1 MRVTLGFGDL
11 IVEEFGLG
19 RLQSCEA
26 LGPKGRLTML
36 LTTDESAFVIKSA
49 DKREWLSLY
58 STVEQ
63 QLNAAGIRQ
72 ARLHVRPDGSLLSTS
87 GYAVY
92 EHLPGEPIDHPTHA
106 QLLSALRYL
115 ARYNQALARIPVP
128 EWAFVLDDPWKRAAD
143 PGSLPW
149 LCQRPE
155 TA

>member
-1 MRVTLGFGDL
+1 VIGAL
-11 IVEEFGLG
+11 IAEEFGLG
-19 RLQSCEA
+19 RLRSCEA
-26 LGPKGRLTML
+26 LGTKGQQTML
-36 LTTDESAFVIKSA
+36 LITDESAFVIKLT
-49 DKREWLSLY
+49 DKREWLPLY

-72 ARLHVRPDGSLLSTS
+72 ARLHIRHDGSLLSTS

-92 EHLPGEPIDHPTHA
+92 EHLPGEPVDHPTPA
-106 QLLSALRYL
+106 RLLSSLRYL